1 MIKIIRLRRCQFFK
15 NTNIFSHLKLDIVIA
30 ISSFKWPKKP
40 GDNSAG
46 HEILDGDFTKIES
59 HCKILLYNQR
69 GARVRLNVTRL
80 SEDAAKMTNPHWQN
94 SPMSE
99 QDTCRNEYNRIIVVS
114 ELVNILLYVAFC
126 TIMAISRQKE
136 GPKSGICPTLSSN

>member
-1 MIKIIRLRRCQFFK
+1 MSIIQKYEYFQSFEAG
-15 NTNIFSHLKLDIVIA
+15 IAHA
-30 ISSFKWPKKP
+30 ISSLKWREIQ
-40 GDNSAG
+40 GDNIAG
-46 HEILDGDFTKIES
+46 HKIFGGDFTKIES
-59 HCKILLYNQR
+59 HCKILLYNKQHI
-69 GARVRLNVTRL
+69 VLEWMEWF
-80 SEDAAKMTNPHWQN
+80 SEDAAKMTKRHWQN

-136 GPKSGICPTLSSN
+136 RPKSGICPTLSSN